1 MTSSEP
7 ARHRPRL
14 LVVDDDAATLRQV
27 ASALRPA
34 YDVLQAVPGPAALE
48 QLELEWPDLVV
59 LEPSC
64 QGAEHLARAIK
75 HRADIPII
83 ALSRDTSTAAKIRAL
98 RSYAED
104 YITKPFEVGELHA
117 RIDRVLHRMHG
128 RLPAQDL
135 RLSPDVTLLL
145 PRRVAL
151 VRGRPVRLGPTE
163 TRLLA
168 LLAAELGQPV
178 PAAAIAAHAG
188 DPRSPG
194 HADPKTV
201 WVWVCRVRRKI
212 ERDPAKPELLL
223 TVKGIGYRLTMI
235 R

>member
-1 MTSSEP
+1 MPGSIASS
-7 ARHRPRL
+7 
-14 LVVDDDAATLRQV
+14 
-27 ASALRPA
+27 
-34 YDVLQAVPGPAALE
+34 
-48 QLELEWPDLVV
+48 
-59 LEPSC
+59 
-64 QGAEHLARAIK
+64 
-75 HRADIPII
+75 I
-83 ALSRDTSTAAKIRAL
+83 ACT
-98 RSYAED
+98 
-104 YITKPFEVGELHA
+104 V
-117 RIDRVLHRMHG
+117 HRMHG
-128 RLPAQDL
+128 RLPTQDL
-135 RLSPDVTLLL
+135 RFSPDVTLLL

-163 TRLLA
+163 IRLLA

-178 PAAAIAAHAG
+178 RAAAIAAHAE

-212 ERDPAKPELLL
+212 ERDPAKPELL